1 MARCIGLIPAAGA
14 GSRMAGHRP
23 KQYLP
28 LAGRPML
35 AWSIEALLSHPKIE
49 FVHLVLARADD
60 WFDRFDW
67 KPFAGRLQVLRA
79 GGETRAQTVTNGLAA
94 LAQDID
100 ARDWVLVHDAARPCL
115 TQALLDR
122 LLESVAR
129 TDEGGLLAIRVSDTL
144 KRGDDA
150 ARALATE
157 PRAGLWQAQTPQMF
171 RCGVLQRALAA
182 ADLNRITDES
192 SAVEQLGMKPLLVE
206 STSENIKV
214 TFPEDLRLAEAI
226 IKSR

>member
-1 MARCIGLIPAAGA
+1 MAD
-14 GSRMAGHRP
+14 HRP

-35 AWSIEALLSHPKIE
+35 AWSLEALLSHPKIE
-49 FVHLVLARADD
+49 FVHVVLAAADG

-67 KPFAGRLQVLRA
+67 KPFAGRLQVSRI

-100 ARDWVLVHDAARPCL
+100 AQDWVLVHDAARPCL
-115 TQALLDR
+115 TRALLDR
-122 LLESVAR
+122 LMESVSR
-129 TDEGGLLAIRVSDTL
+129 TEHGGLLAIRVADTL
-144 KRGDDA
+144 KRADDT

-157 PRAGLWQAQTPQMF
+157 SRAGLWQAQTPQMF
-171 RCGVLQRALAA
+171 RCGLLQQALAA
-182 ADLNRITDES
+182 ADLNSITDES

-206 STSENIKV
+206 SSSENIKV

-226 IKSR
+226 LKAR